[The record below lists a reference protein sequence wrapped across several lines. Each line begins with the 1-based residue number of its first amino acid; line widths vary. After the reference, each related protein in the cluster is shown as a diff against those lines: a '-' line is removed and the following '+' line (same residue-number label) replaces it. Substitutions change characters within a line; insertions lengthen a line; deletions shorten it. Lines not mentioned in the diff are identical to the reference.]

1 MVVRAH
7 AHVHPP
13 LLWCAAMRIDKVYTK
28 GGDHGQTSL
37 IGGER
42 VSKASPRIEAY
53 GTVDEVNATLGL
65 VRTALET
72 SAAGAHLIPILH
84 RVQNELFN
92 LGAELATPDPERRA
106 KLPRVEPRHVEALER
121 DIDALND
128 ELPALTSFILP
139 GGGAASAAFHLART
153 VCRRAERL
161 IVALGEHEDL
171 GELPVVY
178 LNRLSD
184 ALFVWGRWAA
194 LKDGRDEPLWQP
206 AKT

>member
-1 MVVRAH
+1 
-7 AHVHPP
+7 
-13 LLWCAAMRIDKVYTK
+13 MRIDKVYTK
-28 GGDHGQTSL
+28 GGDRGQTSL

-42 VSKASPRIEAY
+42 ASKASPRIEAY

-65 VRTALET
+65 VRTALES
-72 SAAGAHLIPILH
+72 SAAGDHLIPIIH

-92 LGAELATPDPERRA
+92 LGAELATPDPVRRA
-106 KLPRVEPRHVEALER
+106 KLPRVELRHVEQLEH

-128 ELPALTSFILP
+128 DLPALTSFVLP

-153 VCRRAERL
+153 VCRRGERL
-161 IVALGEHEDL
+161 IVGLGEREDL

-184 ALFVWGRWAA
+184 ALFVFGRWAA
-194 LKDGRDEPLWQP
+194 LKDGRPEPLWQP
-206 AKT
+206 QST